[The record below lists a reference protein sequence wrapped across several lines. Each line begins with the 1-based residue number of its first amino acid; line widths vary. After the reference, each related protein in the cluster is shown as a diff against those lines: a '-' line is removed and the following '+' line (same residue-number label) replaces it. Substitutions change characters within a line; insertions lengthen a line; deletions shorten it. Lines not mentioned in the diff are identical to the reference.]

1 MTSPKISEENM
12 VAGLIDII
20 DNSID
25 HSSFTPNMS
34 TVRNFLYRK
43 QDRLNFDEAISEFNA
58 YVRSTS
64 NGFIPAKLEC
74 IEKAGGIYA
83 IANRDPSL
91 QRVHS

>member
-1 MTSPKISEENM
+1 MTSPKISEEHM
-12 VAGLIDII
+12 VVGLIDIL
-20 DNSID
+20 DNSVD
-25 HSSFTPNMS
+25 HSSFQPNVS
-34 TVRNFLYRK
+34 TVRNYLYRK
-43 QDRLNFDEAISEFNA
+43 QDRLSFDDAILEFNA
-58 YVRSTS
+58 YVREFS